1 MYEITQRTEAPYRA
15 ICYIEC
21 TWVDG
26 SRTSASGVVVG
37 VNDVLTAMHVVY
49 DARPWPA
56 GPPNVPLSSGA
67 LAVLAQLPRWD
78 GCTYVVPNSKTK
90 QPYDNL
96 YRAWNR
102 ARTLRH
108 HRYRQIG
115 VLSHI
120 CA

>member
-1 MYEITQRTEAPYRA
+1 MCEITQRTEAPYRA
-15 ICYIEC
+15 IYYIEC
-21 TWVDG
+21 TRVDG
-26 SRTSASGVVVG
+26 SRASASGVVVG